1 MLQIPQWSTAS
12 DRGDG
17 SEVVDRWRR
26 TYGPFK
32 SPCVP
37 RIVTR
42 LRSVKVGKNK
52 VRNKYQRGDALYENA
67 NRFDQIPY
75 FPATP
80 GFVRVDTARHAKQA
94 GNVHRVKRQV
104 KTDREE
110 PEMEFAQGFVQ

>member
-1 MLQIPQWSTAS
+1 MAVRVFWVLQIPQWSPAS

-52 VRNKYQRGDALYENA
+52 VRNKNQQADALNENP
-67 NRFDQIPY
+67 NLFYQIPY
-75 FPATP
+75 FPPTP
-80 GFVRVDTARHAKQA
+80 RFQLLNTPRTPTQTR
-94 GNVHRVKRQV
+94 
-104 KTDREE
+104 
-110 PEMEFAQGFVQ
+110 